1 MFRKPGLS
9 AAIASRGCGETKSRQ
24 YKESVPVMINTDA
37 ENPKSRKPNWLLI
50 CGGGV
55 AGILIVCVVVGLV
68 AMYVANF
75 NLLGWIE

>member
-1 MFRKPGLS
+1 MTTR
-9 AAIASRGCGETKSRQ
+9 
-24 YKESVPVMINTDA
+24 DA
-37 ENPKSRKPNWLLI
+37 ENPKSQKPSWLLI

-55 AGILIVCVVVGLV
+55 AGILIVCVGVGLV